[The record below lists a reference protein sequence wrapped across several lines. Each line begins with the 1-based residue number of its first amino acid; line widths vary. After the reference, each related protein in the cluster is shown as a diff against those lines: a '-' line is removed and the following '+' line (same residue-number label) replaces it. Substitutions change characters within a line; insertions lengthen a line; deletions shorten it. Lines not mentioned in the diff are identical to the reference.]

1 MDYYRYIKQEAVQN
15 IKLNEKKANY
25 RTNIWNDPICIRKKT
40 TNMQKKKII
49 YEQKFLEGY
58 IRNLTLVI
66 ITSH

>member
-1 MDYYRYIKQEAVQN
+1 MKKKQIIEQTYGMIPFV
-15 IKLNEKKANY
+15 LGKK
-25 RTNIWNDPICIRKKT
+25 I